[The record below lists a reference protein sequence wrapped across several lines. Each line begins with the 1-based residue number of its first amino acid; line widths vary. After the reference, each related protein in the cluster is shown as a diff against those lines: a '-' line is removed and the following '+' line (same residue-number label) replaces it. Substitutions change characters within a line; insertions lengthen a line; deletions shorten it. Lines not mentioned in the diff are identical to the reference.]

1 MEATRLEAQ
10 PEPASGAHP
19 SEVVG
24 SLLDA
29 ARDLAST
36 LELRP
41 LLELLLD
48 HLRALVGYVGTAI
61 LILEDDELVFAG
73 IRNPDS
79 FTWDDARKIRPS
91 RAWSCRSYI
100 GRRKQKQV
108 QPPIR

>member
-1 MEATRLEAQ
+1 VSKDATLVAADSEQSPDAQ
-10 PEPASGAHP
+10 ASEIA
-19 SEVVG
+19 

-61 LILEDDELVFAG
+61 LI
-73 IRNPDS
+73 
-79 FTWDDARKIRPS
+79 
-91 RAWSCRSYI
+91 
-100 GRRKQKQV
+100 V
-108 QPPIR
+108 QEEEPGGDR